1 MKSPVKTA
9 SAEIDKYVK
18 NQQARLSALI
28 KARSKT
34 WSALEKEISASDD
47 GKALLA
53 QRQTIAKQI
62 DQFKSKGGNIDAVK
76 AEFAN
81 LLKTEKALQTKYGKE
96 AAGWWKK
103 VATSAPS
110 KAELGKAYF
119 DFQPADGEFEL
130 FDMLGLRF
138 HRKWPRHPPP
148 PPPAPLDLSATTF
161 TRQETQ
167 DHTDVFAFPGAFA
180 NPAAGRF
187 GLFVQAAAADLVP
200 GGVGSRALIGADF
213 SIPAG
218 HPVITVTADVDWNY
232 ALSCWVVLGGAACSA
247 ELVLRVE
254 PTSGAAHE
262 STQPLSS
269 LVAPALWT
277 ASSDGSGSTLLST
290 TLTLA
295 SSAAQTLRVYAGTD
309 GSGVVEGVAGIAL
322 VSVDG
327 TLRRISIHA
336 A

>member
-130 FDMLGLRF
+130 FDMLGLNSTASGLDIR
-138 HRKWPRHPPP
+138 HR
-148 PPPAPLDLSATTF
+148 
-161 TRQETQ
+161 
-167 DHTDVFAFPGAFA
+167 
-180 NPAAGRF
+180 
-187 GLFVQAAAADLVP
+187 
-200 GGVGSRALIGADF
+200 
-213 SIPAG
+213 
-218 HPVITVTADVDWNY
+218 
-232 ALSCWVVLGGAACSA
+232 
-247 ELVLRVE
+247 LRL
-254 PTSGAAHE
+254 
-262 STQPLSS
+262 PLS
-269 LVAPALWT
+269 T
-277 ASSDGSGSTLLST
+277 
-290 TLTLA
+290 
-295 SSAAQTLRVYAGTD
+295 
-309 GSGVVEGVAGIAL
+309 
-322 VSVDG
+322 
-327 TLRRISIHA
+327 
-336 A
+336 